1 MEWLGQRNDVCMNET
16 VQTLTAFDLA
26 RPAQNQLA
34 QGFLQWCVVAPD
46 LESKC
51 AELERVYGPAGFWI
65 MENAPLLETTYRGK
79 PIDLRVDMALG
90 YIGDTNIEVISP
102 RRDGDANLYT
112 EFLDEQPEGGLHH
125 LGFQVH
131 DFEAT
136 AADLTATFGPAVQA
150 GNFSTGGSH
159 FAYFDSRPVTGVHT
173 EILWFD
179 TETIAAMADLRA
191 GKPPVI

>member
-1 MEWLGQRNDVCMNET
+1 MAET
-16 VQTLTAFDLA
+16 VQKLTAFDLA
-26 RPAQNQLA
+26 RPAQNQLS

-65 MENAPLLETTYRGK
+65 LEDAPLLEATYRGK
-79 PIDLRVDMALG
+79 PVDLRVDMALG
-90 YIGDTNIEVISP
+90 YIGDINIEIISP
-102 RRDGDANLYT
+102 RRKEDANLYT
-112 EFLDEQPEGGLHH
+112 EFLEGQPEGGLHH
-125 LGFQVH
+125 FGFQVH

-136 AADLTATFGPAVQA
+136 ARDLTSQFGPAVQA

-159 FAYFDSRPVTGVHT
+159 FAYFDSRPVTGVYT

-179 TETIAAMADLRA
+179 TETIAALADLRA

>member
-1 MEWLGQRNDVCMNET
+1 MKET
-16 VQTLTAFDLA
+16 VQKITAFDLA
-26 RPAQNQLA
+26 RPANNQLA

-65 MENAPLLETTYRGK
+65 MEDAPLLETTYRGK
-79 PIDLRVDMALG
+79 SIDLRVDMALG

-102 RRDGDANLYT
+102 RREGDANLYT
-112 EFLDEQPEGGLHH
+112 EFLEEQPEGGLHH

-131 DFEAT
+131 DFDAT
-136 AADLTATFGPAVQA
+136 AADLTVKFGPAAQA

-159 FAYFDSRPVTGVHT
+159 FAYFDSRPVTGAYT

-179 TETIAAMADLRA
+179 TETIASMADLRA